1 MLFMVITTVEP
12 EKRDEVMKRR
22 LEKGLMAAQ
31 GLKVVGE
38 WQAIAGGR
46 AFVLCEVDDPKAA
59 LATAAAW
66 SDLVKMESVPVI
78 ETQDALKLM
87 QAR

>member
-1 MLFMVITTVEP
+1 MLFMVLTTTEP
-12 EKRDEVMKRR
+12 EKSDEVMKRR

-46 AFVLCEVDDPKAA
+46 AFVLCEVEDPKAA
-59 LATAAAW
+59 LATAAA
-66 SDLVKMESVPVI
+66 
-78 ETQDALKLM
+78 
-87 QAR
+87 